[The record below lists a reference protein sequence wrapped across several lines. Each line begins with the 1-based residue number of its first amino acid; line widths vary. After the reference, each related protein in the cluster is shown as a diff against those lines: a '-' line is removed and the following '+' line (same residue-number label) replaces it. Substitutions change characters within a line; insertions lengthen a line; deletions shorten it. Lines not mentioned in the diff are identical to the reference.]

1 MFMTWKQ
8 VFGTKMSDGDWGLQK
23 AEIWAVTLQEKGWT
37 QRRQKIAEYKARH
50 LNWMPTTATDFYHLG
65 VQDELPDC
73 RNAYL
78 QACNQEYD
86 TAIAYETARRVGFY
100 DLRNRSEKETYSRW
114 QDEFLAVCD
123 EFLAGSQFT
132 LPKSQQIE
140 FKPSKPVLSDEMES
154 KLDSFFAKFNKEKV
168 A

>member
-1 MFMTWKQ
+1 M
-8 VFGTKMSDGDWGLQK
+8 FGTKMSDDDWDLQK

-50 LNWMPTTATDFYHLG
+50 SSWMPTTATDFYNLG

-86 TAIAYETARRVGFY
+86 TAIAYETAKRVGFY
-100 DLRNRSEKETYSRW
+100 DLRHKSEKETYPRW
-114 QDEFLAVCD
+114 QQHFLAVCD
-123 EFLAGSQFT
+123 EVMGGAVFE
-132 LPKSQQIE
+132 LPVSQQIE

-154 KLDSFFAKFNKEKV
+154 KLDSFFAKFSREKV